1 MTSIYESAVHSFY
14 VAYYGRPADPEGLTF
29 WSQHLERSDGDF
41 GVIARDFAMSEEAV
55 MRFAGET
62 TAQRVVGVYQQLFNR
77 EPDAAG
83 LAFWTEA
90 VDSGRT
96 TLADVTLDIL
106 KGAQGSDAIMS
117 SLRQQAAE
125 EFTASVGASQV
136 QYSGYAAI
144 EASRVLLSAIDA
156 DSTQGEI
163 AAMVQKVQK
172 LVNIAHDTP
181 EVIQAIGTAGDLA
194 ALFATERGRAEPGQ
208 LFHALVDLAV
218 TASGD
223 PATLA
228 SLLRGGGMNKV
239 LEVMPASATLKDV
252 VDALGAGGLDAAVE
266 VVYPTAPGAPTPMP
280 TPQSSIGFDAGVL
293 TISGPGT
300 QAALVDLTER
310 TVKIG
315 NALRPVSGEDA
326 ITSVI
331 AKGYA
336 GQVTLSG
343 TVAEI
348 TLVAPQSPDV
358 AYQLADAKDAIFS
371 GLFNER
377 IVNPDVADLLR
388 AATLVKFADP
398 LSVME
403 FELLKQLPAFDITL
417 LQATVDRTP
426 PVAGMVRF
434 VAPDLDPAQVNPV
447 INGVFSLEVVGA
459 EEGSTVHFQVWNT
472 QQNVWEYLDTA
483 TISDLAD
490 GTYDFRAIV
499 SDAAGNM
506 SNAKGA
512 TITIDKSAPAIESIA
527 FAANDGILSEGET
540 IELVV
545 TFDAP
550 VIVQAGAAIN
560 FASGGSAVYKSGSGS
575 ASLVFEYTTQAG
587 HTTSGLKVAA
597 QNPFSGTIT
606 DRAGNTLP
614 AKAFHALLI
623 DNTPAV
629 DVDAPTQSITITGIS
644 QSGGIGVAGGNDP
657 LATNLA
663 SATVHAKLSGELGED
678 DQVEYSL
685 NGGVTWSVEG
695 LTVVADV
702 VKIVGVATVGNP
714 TLHVRVIDKAG
725 NIGESSSR
733 GIVHD
738 VLAPQAGSAS
748 FARVS
753 KSDLDVVLDE
763 VTNVAVVEVDFTHE
777 GPWHGAGERLEYS
790 VDGLHWSEEGLSSD
804 ANSGKISITGIDLRE
819 GTLDSNSG
827 NRLTTVA
834 LRAIDAAG
842 NTSPVGSVELV
853 FDNHV
858 SAPTLQ
864 LDSQAG
870 QGAYKTIGVEDGG
883 YAEYSLSGTGDWS
896 RMAPEAGDGTQT
908 IHVHQVDTAGN
919 VSASTSLTITVDTT
933 PPAAPVV
940 RLANDTGIS
949 AIDKITS
956 KNGLVYSNMEKSAG
970 SNWQVS
976 VNGGAWQNG
985 WGSDQ
990 NGIATHMA
998 GVEGHNTILVRQ
1010 FDKAGNYSPEGKLE
1024 YILDTKAAVLTF
1036 DSVSGWTGEKNVAN
1050 SDHADVIFGFTGD
1063 VDVGDKIEYRI
1074 DGGDWTSDA
1083 KIALNAAARTIT
1095 LTNMDLSMSDPL
1107 FELRVTDLA
1116 GNVSNTGAM
1125 TVDGPH
1131 GAPAPALTTEAT
1143 LSGLLVTSPVDG
1155 QLFHQRD
1162 GSAVY
1167 GSNGTV
1173 DVHAN
1178 TPFLVAAQ
1186 PLVVTGS
1193 AGLGNLGP
1201 LLLKTSPTGYIED
1214 ASVNLYRF
1222 GSSGNDVMTMGGS
1235 DGVTVWGFDGNDRIT
1250 GSNGND
1256 RLYGGT
1262 GSNELRGAKGADR
1275 IDVTQGQNTLIYNRE
1290 ESTVDSMDVVTFAGT
1305 SNFQPQTFSFEDKP
1319 VAGFKATGVAAPAS
1333 SSVDDLLA
1341 ALDAGYQQ
1349 KAAGVFNAAV
1359 LVQFDNLD
1367 TYLVVDSG
1375 SADVDRWDYV
1385 IKLVGQVPE
1394 MGVMNEDVVFGMWG

>member
-1 MTSIYESAVHSFY
+1 LISIYESAVQSFY
-14 VAYYGRPADPEGLTF
+14 FAYYGRPADPGGLTF
-29 WSQHLERSDGDF
+29 WSQRLERSDGDF
-41 GVIARDFAMSEEAV
+41 SVITHDFAVSEEALT
-55 MRFAGET
+55 RFAGET
-62 TAQRVVGVYQQLFNR
+62 TAQRVASVYQQLFNR

-83 LAFWTEA
+83 LAFWAEA

-106 KGAQGSDAIMS
+106 SSAQGSDATIS

-125 EFTASVGASQV
+125 DFTVSVGASQV

-144 EASRVLLSAIDA
+144 EASRVLLSAIGA
-156 DSTQGEI
+156 DTTQGEI

-181 EVIQAIGTAGDLA
+181 EVIQAIGTGGDLA
-194 ALFATERGRAEPGQ
+194 ALFATARGRAEPGQ
-208 LFHALVDLAV
+208 LFHALVDLAM

-228 SLLRGGGMNKV
+228 SLLRGGGMNQV
-239 LEVMPASATLKDV
+239 LDVMPASATLKDV
-252 VDALGAGGLDAAVE
+252 VEALGAGGLDAAVE
-266 VVYPTAPGAPTPMP
+266 VVYPTVPGAPP
-280 TPQSSIGFDAGVL
+280 TPQSSIGFNAGVL

-315 NALRPVSGEDA
+315 NVLRPVSGEDA
-326 ITSVI
+326 INSVV

-348 TLVAPQSPDV
+348 TLVAPRSPDV
-358 AYQLADAKDAIFS
+358 AYQLADAKDAIFT

-377 IVNPDVADLLR
+377 IVNPGVADLLR
-388 AATLVKFADP
+388 SATLVKFAEP

-434 VAPDLDPAQVNPV
+434 VAPGLDPAQVDPV
-447 INGVFSLEVVGA
+447 TNGAFSLEVVGA

-472 QQNVWEYLDTA
+472 QQNVWEYFDVA
-483 TISDLAD
+483 TIDDLAD

-512 TITIDKSAPAIESIA
+512 TITIDKTAPGIESIA
-527 FAANDGILSEGET
+527 FAENDGILSEGET
-540 IELVV
+540 IDLVV

-550 VIVQAGAAIN
+550 VTVQAGAAIN
-560 FASGGSAVYKSGSGS
+560 FASGGSAVYKSGAGS

-614 AKAFHALLI
+614 ANAFHALQI
-623 DNTPAV
+623 DNAPAV

-663 SATVHAKLSGELGED
+663 SATVHAKLSDAIGED
-678 DQVEYSL
+678 EQVEYSL
-685 NGGVTWSVEG
+685 DGGATWSVEG
-695 LTVVADV
+695 LTIVADA

-714 TLHVRVIDKAG
+714 TLQVRVSDKAG
-725 NIGESSSR
+725 NIGESASR

-748 FARVS
+748 FAGVS
-753 KSDLDVVLDE
+753 KSELDVVLDE
-763 VTNVAVVEVDFTHE
+763 VTNVAVVKVEFTHD
-777 GPWHGAGERLEYS
+777 GPWHGAGERLQYS
-790 VDGLHWSEEGLSSD
+790 VDGLHWGEEGLSAD
-804 ANSGKISITGIDLRE
+804 AGSGKISIIGIDLRE
-819 GTLDSNSG
+819 GMLDNTSG
-827 NRLTTVA
+827 NRFTTVA

-842 NTSPVGSVELV
+842 NTSSVGSVELV

-864 LDSQAG
+864 LDPQAG

-896 RMAPEAGDGTQT
+896 RMAPEARNESQT
-908 IHVHQVDTAGN
+908 IHVRQVDVAGN
-919 VSASTSLTITVDTT
+919 VSTSTSLSITVDTT
-933 PPAAPVV
+933 PPATPVV

-949 AIDKITS
+949 AVDRITS
-956 KNGLVYSNMEKSAG
+956 KNGLVYSNMEKSDG

-998 GVEGHNTILVRQ
+998 GVEGQNTILVRQ
-1010 FDKAGNYSPEGKLE
+1010 FDKAGNYSLEGKLE

-1063 VDVGDKIEYRI
+1063 VNVGDKIEYRI
-1074 DGGDWTSDA
+1074 DGGDWISDD
-1083 KIALNAAARTIT
+1083 KIALNVAARTIT
-1095 LTNMDLSMSDPL
+1095 LTNMDLSLSDPL

-1116 GNVSNTGAM
+1116 GNVSNTGDV

-1131 GAPAPALTTEAT
+1131 GAAPPALTTEAT
-1143 LSGLLVTSPVDG
+1143 LSGLLVTSPVSG

-1167 GSNGTV
+1167 GSNGAV

-1186 PLVVTGS
+1186 PSVVTGA

-1201 LLLKTSPTGYIED
+1201 LLLRTSPTEFIED
-1214 ASVNLYRF
+1214 ASGTLYRF

-1235 DGVTVWGFDGNDRIT
+1235 VGVTVWGFDGDDRIT

-1256 RLYGGT
+1256 TLYGGT
-1262 GSNELRGAKGADR
+1262 GNNELRGGKGADR
-1275 IDVTQGQNTLIYNRE
+1275 IDITQGQNTLIYKHE
-1290 ESTVDSMDVVTFAGT
+1290 ESTIDSMDVVTFAGT
-1305 SNFQPQTFSFEDKP
+1305 SNFQIQTFSFEDMP
-1319 VAGFKATGVAAPAS
+1319 AVAFKATGVATPAS
-1333 SSVDDLLA
+1333 SSIDDLLA

-1349 KAAGVFNAAV
+1349 KAAGMSNAAV

-1367 TYLVVDSG
+1367 TYLVVDNGSG
-1375 SADVDRWDYV
+1375 DVDRWDYV
-1385 IKLVGQVPE
+1385 IKLVGQVQE
-1394 MGVMNEDVVFGMWG
+1394 MDVMAGDVVFGMWA